1 MTHHHHNPDDTHPSP
16 ALAPSLLR
24 MSAWERLAVA
34 LAVAAVLWLAVW
46 WALA

>member
-1 MTHHHHNPDDTHPSP
+1 MTHHHHNADDTHPSP
-16 ALAPSLLR
+16 VLAPSLLR
-24 MSAWERLAVA
+24 MAAWERLALA